1 MDVLIYI
8 CGPII
13 FSCLSF
19 LAFYI
24 DHIHIVAKLC
34 VELPSQCMTTSI
46 SGFED
51 LVESDISTDLMDLE
65 MIY

>member
-1 MDVLIYI
+1 MDVLIYV
-8 CGPII
+8 CAPII
-13 FSCLSF
+13 FSCLTV

-24 DHIHIVAKLC
+24 AHMHIVAKLC
-34 VELPSQCMTTSI
+34 VELPSQCMTTSV

-51 LVESDISTDLMDLE
+51 LVESDICADLMVLD